1 MVLSTEDHQELMKN
15 IADKKTAHFSLIP
28 SVPSSQTTGDDTS
41 QAGEI
46 DSSANSQKI
55 ENSDK
60 IKGGLARSYTLFCLM
75 AILTWSICQLYH
87 FIAILAIQRRTQQ

>member
-28 SVPSSQTTGDDTS
+28 SVPSSQTTGNV
-41 QAGEI
+41 EI
-46 DSSANSQKI
+46 DASANSLKI

-60 IKGGLARSYTLFCLM
+60 IKGGLARSHKLFCLM
-75 AILTWSICQLYH
+75 AILAQSICQLYH
-87 FIAILAIQRRTQQ
+87 LIAILAIQRRTRL